1 MPVNTNLK
9 PVELPMV
16 LKFGQKPKTDFLNNL
31 DALKVELVDSPT
43 RIQAWNVAWHYVKAT
58 WADQPDIDPTS
69 GVSDRELS
77 KNLEDVLG
85 GRTLPAPMECL
96 GFTFRLSGLSFQEVT
111 HIIRHRA
118 GTFAAQCTGDR
129 DLRDDAAVIP
139 EPVQNSPEFLER
151 WKKIVEDSK
160 QLYADMTDSRVISM
174 MDARLIL
181 PKCMTSFYYMRLPL
195 KDLIGFIYQR
205 IDSQIQPASDN
216 LLASKMAVAVARV
229 IPEFTSV
236 IDFGNFLKTNTAIE
250 YKSLDIAEDLK
261 PDVVGSV
268 TDIPAQNDSVDVACA
283 FEVLEHL
290 PFEKFDTAVGELA
303 RVARGYVV
311 ISLPHF
317 GPVIAFS
324 LKLPFLPL
332 LRFSFKIP
340 FYKKHTFNG
349 QHYWEIGK
357 QGYPVSKIRNTL
369 SKYGTIERDFV
380 PFGSFYHHF
389 FVVKIS

>member
-69 GVSDRELS
+69 GVSVRELS

-236 IDFGNFLKTNTAIE
+236 IDF
-250 YKSLDIAEDLK
+250 DK
-261 PDVVGSV
+261 PDMHYVKTFRVKVGDKFVSRGTNLYWPV
-268 TDIPAQNDSVDVACA
+268 KKNDIFEYHPNDTIYQATR
-283 FEVLEHL
+283 E
-290 PFEKFDTAVGELA
+290 ELN
-303 RVARGYVV
+303 GT
-311 ISLPHF
+311 HGD
-317 GPVIAFS
+317 GPQ
-324 LKLPFLPL
+324 K
-332 LRFSFKIP
+332 RFTEIWNEDMSQWNLIKSR
-340 FYKKHTFNG
+340 YDAWKK
-349 QHYWEIGK
+349 
-357 QGYPVSKIRNTL
+357 
-369 SKYGTIERDFV
+369 
-380 PFGSFYHHF
+380 
-389 FVVKIS
+389 